1 LPKLPVAPGTE
12 VARALERGGFVRVR
26 QSGSHAIYRHPATK
40 RRTAVPMH
48 GGEDLPPGTLRGILA
63 QAGLAVEE
71 FRTLLKRRGHG

>member
-1 LPKLPVAPGTE
+1 
-12 VARALERGGFVRVR
+12 
-26 QSGSHAIYRHPATK
+26 
-40 RRTAVPMH
+40 MH